1 MAATEPFLSL
11 LIHISMASN
20 KSLLSL
26 LKRPTAKRFFL
37 RKIYLVC
44 EGTKTELPYFG
55 EYGKRKLTNFSLYF
69 YHRKN
74 DETGDSNP
82 VELSQFAEKI
92 QRGETNPILSHITYT
107 DLNRALEGE
116 HDTRNLLLIKR
127 LKEKAKE
134 RRIDFDSMISSEVFS
149 EVVDEIGND
158 FLTTI
163 TENSASLKKVFRS
176 LVEMKSPFYPA
187 VDHIALVVD
196 RDHHSFTEKQY
207 DNVLRSCREKNVHF
221 VVTNPC
227 FEFFLILHHNN
238 VSFDERKMLDNKRDK
253 KQNTYAYNVL
263 KKHDPNYEKNH
274 YDVDFY
280 ISRLKQAKTALIKY
294 HTNVEDLKYFLGSNI
309 PQWIEDMEKIG

>member
-11 LIHISMASN
+11 LIHISMVSN
-20 KSLLSL
+20 KSLLPL

-107 DLNRALEGE
+107 DLNRALEDE

-158 FLTTI
+158 FLATI

-187 VDHIALVVD
+187 VDHIALIVD
-196 RDHHSFTEKQY
+196 RDHWSFTETQY
-207 DNVLRSCREKNVHF
+207 DKVFNSCCEKNVHF

-238 VSFDERKMLDNKRDK
+238 VSFDNQKMLDNKRDRHK
-253 KQNTYAYNVL
+253 NTYAYNVL
-263 KKHDPNYEKNH
+263 KQYDPNYEKNR
-274 YDVDFY
+274 YNVESY
-280 ISRLKQAKTALIKY
+280 VSRIEQAKKALVKY
-294 HTNVEDLKYFLGSNI
+294 SSDLKSLKESLGSNI
-309 PQWIEDMEKIG
+309 PQWMDDMEKIG